1 MVEQRTTEA
10 ISPTTDVR
18 HSVEFYPTVDD
29 HVYVSLRIDAAVK
42 PKAIT
47 TYAYQAFLFINA
59 IAFPAFLLFSGYPL
73 AGALLFVLN
82 VAAVTLIIPRATPD
96 YLREYYEQLFGER
109 EKFPARVE
117 LTTEG
122 VNCSAEGGTSFWPW
136 RKIRGI
142 EETKEAIYF
151 FIDGNGFGVQ
161 KNGFAYRD
169 DERAFFE
176 FAQEQVRHH
185 QQQRSLPK

>member
-1 MVEQRTTEA
+1 MVGHLTTEV

-18 HSVEFYPTVDD
+18 HTVEFYPTVDD
-29 HVYVSLRIDAAVK
+29 QVYVSLRINDAVK

-47 TYAYQAFLFINA
+47 TYAFQAFLFVNA
-59 IAFPAFLLFSGYPL
+59 VAFPAFLLFSGY
-73 AGALLFVLN
+73 V
-82 VAAVTLIIPRATPD
+82 VAAAIIFAINFVAFTFILPRANTDHHRD
-96 YLREYYEQLFGER
+96 YYQQLFGER

-122 VNCSAEGGTSFWPW
+122 VNYSAEGGTSFWPW

-142 EETKEAIYF
+142 EETAEAIYF

-161 KNGFAYRD
+161 KSGFAYRD

-176 FAQEQVRHH
+176 FAQEQVRRH
-185 QQQRSLPK
+185 QQRSLPE

>member
-1 MVEQRTTEA
+1 MVEQSTTEA
-10 ISPTTDVR
+10 ISPTTDAR

-29 HVYVSLRIDAAVK
+29 QVYVSLRINDAVN

-73 AGALLFVLN
+73 AAAVLFVLN
-82 VAAVTLIIPRATPD
+82 VAAVTLIIPRASSD
-96 YLREYYEQLFGER
+96 NLRAYYEQIIGDR
-109 EKFPARVE
+109 EKFPARIE
-117 LTTEG
+117 LTPEG
-122 VNCSAEGGTSFWPW
+122 VNYSAEGGTSFWPW
-136 RKIRGI
+136 RKIRAI
-142 EETKEAIYF
+142 EETDDAIYF

-161 KNGFAYRD
+161 KSGFAYREE
-169 DERAFFE
+169 ERAFFE

-185 QQQRSLPK
+185 QQQRSLPE

>member
-1 MVEQRTTEA
+1 MVKQRTTEA
-10 ISPTTDVR
+10 ISPTTDAR

-29 HVYVSLRIDAAVK
+29 QVYVSLRINDAVN

-47 TYAYQAFLFINA
+47 TYAYQAFLFING
-59 IAFPAFLLFSGYPL
+59 IAFPAFLLFSDYRL
-73 AGALLFVLN
+73 AAAVVFVFNVAALLFML
-82 VAAVTLIIPRATPD
+82 PRANSD
-96 YLREYYEQLFGER
+96 HFRVYYEQIIGDR
-109 EKFPARVE
+109 EKFPVRVE

-122 VNCSAEGGTSFWPW
+122 VNTSSEGGTSFWPW

-161 KNGFAYRD
+161 KSGFAYRE

-176 FAQEQVRHH
+176 FAQEQVQTH
-185 QQQRSLPK
+185 QRRSLPE

>member
-1 MVEQRTTEA
+1 MVEQRTIEA
-10 ISPTTDVR
+10 ISPTPDVR

-29 HVYVSLRIDAAVK
+29 QVYVSLRINDAVK

-59 IAFPAFLLFSGYPL
+59 IAFPAFLLFSEYL
-73 AGALLFVLN
+73 IASVVVFVFN
-82 VAAVTLIIPRATPD
+82 VAALLIMFPRANSD
-96 YLREYYEQLFGER
+96 HFRVYYEQIVGDR
-109 EKFPARVE
+109 EKFPIRVE

-122 VNCSAEGGTSFWPW
+122 VNSTSEGGTSFWPW
-136 RKIRGI
+136 RKIRSI

-161 KNGFAYRD
+161 KNGFAYRE

-176 FAQEQVRHH
+176 FAQEQLRRH
-185 QQQRSLPK
+185 QQRSLPE

>member
-1 MVEQRTTEA
+1 MVEQLTTES
-10 ISPTTDVR
+10 ISRTPVVR

-29 HVYVSLRIDAAVK
+29 QVYVSLRIDDAVK

-59 IAFPAFLLFSGYPL
+59 IAFPAFLLFSDYRL
-73 AGALLFVLN
+73 AAAVVFVFN
-82 VAAVTLIIPRATPD
+82 VAAVIMIIPRANTD
-96 YLREYYEQLFGER
+96 YHRDYYQQLFGGR

-117 LTTEG
+117 LTLEG
-122 VNCSAEGGTSFWPW
+122 VNYTSEGGTSFWPW
-136 RKIRGI
+136 RTIRAI

-161 KNGFAYRD
+161 KSGFAYRD

-176 FAQEQVRHH
+176 FAQEQVRAHR
-185 QQQRSLPK
+185 QRTLPE